1 MLPSEAPVSKVYYAH
16 AMHIYRTAAEERELG
31 KINSRFPRTRIVNP
45 AKYEN
50 HPEKRRDKIGFCLR
64 LVARCDTVV
73 FSRFRGKV
81 TAGVGKEVNHA
92 LRIGLPVFELS
103 GSRFIRLRS
112 PVRYLSVYDTLRLY
126 GRL

>member
-1 MLPSEAPVSKVYYAH
+1 MSKVYYAH

-92 LRIGLPVFELS
+92 LRIGLP
-103 GSRFIRLRS
+103 RIRGECPHFRDWLA
-112 PVRYLSVYDTLRLY
+112 RLETWPKQH
-126 GRL
+126 GA